1 MWQPRTEHASAVAS
15 LISEALGH
23 ATNDRHREIAGQ
35 FDSWTQEP
43 ELAGYLTH
51 IMASSVYPAEVRVA
65 AGYSLKSTLEKLQK
79 PVAEDIQ
86 VYIRRGLEHALT
98 DPVVQQ
104 PASSLAA
111 TVYLKLPCNTL
122 ILDIVFRLIHEPATL
137 SVGLASLCKIIEDVR
152 EDSEL
157 WKQLESPEHSQAL
170 SLLIPKVIDCSNT
183 AKFKVVNQLLFIM
196 PSALIPWVSRYT
208 EEVLRSTSTFDMSI
222 CEAILTLSTLRKD
235 LLRPHFAVCAD
246 YMLRSLVSPHAR
258 LSCDFWVEW
267 LEKPLLVEPHLP
279 QLLHLLLELLIITDQ
294 DLMSLMPESD
304 TEFRYDKGEG
314 EGHWTIRK
322 EAACLLDKLSDAFG
336 PQCFTL
342 LQSDIQTKLLSAQWQ
357 QQESGLL
364 ALGALTF
371 GSGPAIRP
379 YLPNLL
385 PYLWDK
391 MSSPERLVRAMA
403 LWTASRLTDDIVGL
417 GLLQEYLARVMR
429 GVGDG
434 DAVVRTA
441 ACTAFCVL
449 VTRESEELRKF
460 VEEVMTFFAT
470 ALPLYKGRS
479 LLSLLDAIS
488 SLAEAQPDS
497 FSLHPQPLLDSLMSL
512 WRSTDNSDRL
522 IWAIYE
528 TLSAT
533 AAALGPSFSTY
544 CGVLLER
551 CVHHITQALADALE
565 KQFGVKALELLGACV
580 ESAGT
585 TLQPTLE
592 ALGLISLT
600 IQCLGDQERAIRQ
613 YACATLGDIV
623 ATMPDCVG
631 KYGKELVPRLTGCLE
646 LLPEGSDVHD
656 TFLSAANNAICTLG
670 EIAIRAPAVIREYIP
685 DILLKAISLWK
696 EPVRLPQF
704 RANVMAAIGKMGVS
718 EPSAVGEYFRDYFPA
733 WCRALATVPASQ
745 EKGDSYLGALG
756 ALTARADVAFK
767 HFGSVVEAVL
777 NYPEALEAVRTASLL
792 LFSTMQRTDP
802 TQWSSA
808 VDSLS
813 LSTRSS
819 LQALA

>member
-1 MWQPRTEHASAVAS
+1 M
-15 LISEALGH
+15 SEALGRT
-23 ATNDRHREIAGQ
+23 TNDRHREIASQ
-35 FDSWTQEP
+35 FDSWAQEP

-51 IMASSVYPAEVRVA
+51 IMASSGYPAEVRVA
-65 AGYSLKSTLEKLQK
+65 AGHSLKSTLEKLEK
-79 PVAEDIQ
+79 PISEDIQ
-86 VYIRRGLEHALT
+86 VYVRRGLEYALT

-111 TVYLKLPCNTL
+111 TLYLKLPGNTL

-137 SVGLASLCKIIEDVR
+137 SVGLFSLCKIIEDVR
-152 EDSEL
+152 ENSEL

-170 SLLIPKVIDCSNT
+170 NLLIPKVIDCSDT
-183 AKFKVVNQLLFIM
+183 AKFKVVNQLLYIM
-196 PSALIPWVSRYT
+196 PSALIPWVTRYT
-208 EEVLRSTSTFDMSI
+208 EEVLRSTSTFDMNI

-235 LLRPHFAVCAD
+235 LLRPHFSTCAD
-246 YMLRSLVSPHAR
+246 YMLRSMISSHAR

-267 LEKPLLVEPHLP
+267 LEKPLLVEPYLP

-294 DLMSLMPESD
+294 DLMSLMPDSD
-304 TEFRYDKGEG
+304 TEFRYDKGGEG

-342 LQSDIQTKLLSAQWQ
+342 LQADIQAKLLSQQWQ

-385 PYLWDK
+385 PYLWEK
-391 MSSPERLVRAMA
+391 MTSPERLVRAMA
-403 LWTASRLTDDIVGL
+403 LWTASRLTDDIVGM
-417 GLLQEYLARVMR
+417 GMLQEYLGKVMR

-434 DAVVRTA
+434 DGVVRTA

-449 VTRESEELRKF
+449 VTREGEELGKF
-460 VEEVMTFFAT
+460 VKEVMAFFAT
-470 ALPLYKGRS
+470 ALPLYKGRA

-497 FSLHPQPLLDSLMSL
+497 FNQSPQPLLDSLLSL

-528 TLSAT
+528 TFSA
-533 AAALGPSFSTY
+533 AAVALGPYFASY

-551 CVHHITQALADALE
+551 CVYHITQALADALE
-565 KQFGVKALELLGACV
+565 KQFGVKALELLGACIECV
-580 ESAGT
+580 GAA
-585 TLQPTLE
+585 LQPTLE
-592 ALGLISLT
+592 ALGLIPLV
-600 IQCLGDQERAIRQ
+600 IQCLADQERSMRQ

-623 ATMPDCVG
+623 ATMPGCVG
-631 KYGKELVPRLTGCLE
+631 TYGKELVPRLVGCLE

-670 EIAIRAPAVIREYIP
+670 ELAIRTPAVLQEYVP
-685 DILLKAISLWK
+685 DILLRAISLWK

-704 RANVMAAIGKMGVS
+704 RANVMAALGKMGAS
-718 EPSAVGEYFRDYFPA
+718 EPSSIGECFGDYFPA

-745 EKGDSYLGALG
+745 EKADSYLGALK
-756 ALTARADVAFK
+756 ALAIRTDVAFK

-777 NYPEALEAVRTASLL
+777 NYPEAPDTVRTASIT
-792 LFSTMQRTDP
+792 LFSTMQRADP

-808 VDSLS
+808 VDSLA
-813 LSTRSS
+813 LSTRTS